1 MKIFPESNLYKQTID
16 EFQEY
21 SSTPL
26 TEQDAFEIQYNLLR
40 LVKLLQEWDR
50 QRGGDDV
57 EPQP

>member
-1 MKIFPESNLYKQTID
+1 MSDFRAGKFYKQTID

-50 QRGGDDV
+50 QKGGDDV

>member
-1 MKIFPESNLYKQTID
+1 MSMDVLRNSKFYKLTID

-40 LVKLLQEWDR
+40 LVKLLQKWDR
-50 QRGGDDV
+50 QKGGDDV
-57 EPQP
+57 DP